1 MKLPIR
7 SMIVAPKGYYLL
19 SCDLAQAE
27 TYVVAW
33 RSGNQKI
40 KDALLYGDKKLGTD
54 FHSITARDF
63 YSLGDKLPNETQR
76 FIGKK
81 GNHQCSYQG
90 GWFKLMESINAESD
104 EPPYVTVSA
113 SEAKIFHKDWTELYS
128 LWNWWGEIESAIR
141 STRTIKTIYGRKRTF
156 YGPITKD
163 GKIFKEATAYEPQST
178 IADHMLGA
186 IQPELG
192 IKGGLKE
199 VYNQIILP
207 SNGSIRLI
215 NTAHDSGI
223 LEVPIP
229 IYLEIAEKVHSLI
242 KRPMLINGDEVTVP
256 VDIEYGMRWSEGMD
270 KLKVA

>member
-104 EPPYVTVSA
+104 EPPYVTVAA
-113 SEAKIFHKDWTELYS
+113 SEAKGFHKKWTDLSS
-128 LWNWWGEIESAIR
+128 LWQWWQEIEISIIE
-141 STRTIKTIYGRKRTF
+141 TRTIRTIYGRKRTF
-156 YGPITKD
+156 YGAITKD

-192 IKGGLKE
+192 IEGDLRS
-199 VYNQIILP
+199 VYEKIILP
-207 SNGSIRLI
+207 SKNEIRI
-215 NTAHDSGI
+215 TNTAHDSAI
-223 LEVPIP
+223 LEVPKGSIND
-229 IYLEIAEKVHSLI
+229 IAERLIKLI
-242 KRPMLINGDEVTVP
+242 KRPMIINGEEVTVP
-256 VDIEYGMRWSEGMD
+256 VDMEYGERWSEGMD
-270 KLKVA
+270 KL